1 MIIDYDQIPQ
11 LIEKNLEVRIGQ
23 ESVNAAQIQKKPL
36 FNSFI
41 PEVSLYAQGENSR
54 LNKVGE
60 EPTAGAL
67 ASINVFNGFRD
78 VEQVKINSLAYETSK
93 LEYKKSYNEQV
104 FEAKKAYFEALR
116 LQENLK
122 ILTEHEAVNRNNRA
136 LILKK
141 VASGLSPRSEELV
154 FKKIELG
161 LKEQKIRDENS
172 LKIIL
177 SDLRKLLAIE
187 KEEKIE
193 IRGDFDISKFTYS
206 PSSKY
211 LDLALVE
218 SSEEQVRAE
227 KKQSKLWRMPRINF
241 YAERSFTNHVNG
253 EFLEEGDEKQVFG
266 LRLTLPI
273 LSEGNVSSI
282 EEQTKET
289 ELQASLLRKK
299 NQILEQERI
308 RDKLQL
314 SLDNLRSMI
323 EISKEKVV
331 LSKEIMDKTYS
342 EFKLGLK
349 EEALSLNEATEEYL
363 EARKDLVEHQMD
375 YILKVEESKIQ
386 DY

>member
-11 LIEKNLEVRIGQ
+11 LIEKNLEVRISQ
-23 ESVNAAQIQKKPL
+23 ENLNSAQIQKKSL
-36 FNSFI
+36 LTSFV
-41 PEVSLYAQGENSR
+41 PEVALYAQGEDSR
-54 LNKVGE
+54 LNKVGKE
-60 EPTAGAL
+60 LTAGAI
-67 ASINVFNGFRD
+67 ASVNVFNGFRD

-93 LEYKKSYNEQV
+93 LEFKKSYNEQV

-116 LQENLK
+116 IQENLK
-122 ILTEHEAVNRNNRA
+122 ILTEHESVNRSNRA

-141 VASGLSPRSEELV
+141 VNSGLSPKSEELV
-154 FKKIELG
+154 FKKIDLG
-161 LKEQKIRDENS
+161 LKEQKIKEENN

-193 IRGDFDISKFTYS
+193 VKGNFDISKFTYT

-211 LDLALVE
+211 LDLALAE
-218 SSEEQVRAE
+218 SSEEQIRAE
-227 KKQSKLWRMPRINF
+227 KKQVKLWRMPRVNF
-241 YAERSFTNHVNG
+241 YAERSFSDHVNG
-253 EFLEEGDEKQVFG
+253 EYLEEGDEKQVFG
-266 LRLTLPI
+266 LRLTLPL
-273 LSEGNVSSI
+273 LSEGNASSI

-289 ELQASLLRKK
+289 QHQASLLRKK
-299 NQILEQERI
+299 NQLLEQART
-308 RDKLQL
+308 RDKMELVL
-314 SLDNLRSMI
+314 NNLKSMI
-323 EISKEKVV
+323 EISKEKVM

-349 EEALSLNEATEEYL
+349 EEALSLNEAAEEYL
-363 EARKDLVEHQMD
+363 EARKDLVEHQIE